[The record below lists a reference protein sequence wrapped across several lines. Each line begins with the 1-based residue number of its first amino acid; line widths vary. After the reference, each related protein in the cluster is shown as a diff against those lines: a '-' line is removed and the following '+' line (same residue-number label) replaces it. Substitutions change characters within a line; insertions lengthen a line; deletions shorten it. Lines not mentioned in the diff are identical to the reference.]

1 MDEVGGRFMG
11 NAIGEQTGRR
21 ARARVVLVVDDD
33 RDCREMMCGTLRDYG
48 YTVLESGNGA
58 DALLLLL
65 ADNMPEP
72 SVIVLDQ
79 MMPTMSGQ
87 ELLRLLRS
95 YRRLA
100 RIPVIL
106 VSAGPR
112 YVGDGSKGTAW
123 LAKPFDAERFV
134 ALVGER
140 SASEYSPDE
149 SSEAG

>member
-1 MDEVGGRFMG
+1 MSNAVG
-11 NAIGEQTGRR
+11 EETGRVG
-21 ARARVVLVVDDD
+21 RARVVLVVDDD
-33 RDCREMMCGTLRDYG
+33 RDCREMMCGTLRDFG
-48 YTVLESGNGA
+48 YTVLESDNGA
-58 DALLLLL
+58 DALLILL
-65 ADNMPEP
+65 AENMPKP

-95 YRRLA
+95 YRRFA

-112 YVGDGSKGTAW
+112 YIGEGSKGAAW
-123 LAKPFDAERFV
+123 LAKPFDAERLV

-140 SASEYSPDE
+140 SASGYSPDE
-149 SSEAG
+149 TGEAN

>member
-1 MDEVGGRFMG
+1 MDS
-11 NAIGEQTGRR
+11 AIGEQPGRR
-21 ARARVVLVVDDD
+21 DCSRVVLVVDDD
-33 RDCREMMCGTLRDYG
+33 RDCREMMCGTLRDFG
-48 YTVLESGNGA
+48 YIVLESDNGA

-65 ADNMPEP
+65 TEHVPEP

-112 YVGDGSKGTAW
+112 YVGYGSKGAAW
-123 LAKPFDAERFV
+123 LAKPFDAERLV
-134 ALVGER
+134 ALVSER
-140 SASEYSPDE
+140 SAPGYSPDE
-149 SSEAG
+149 SGEVR